1 MGEDH
6 LEQFWVVHWNSRWA
20 DQEPVT
26 ADVFDRLSIL
36 EGLLRDVPP
45 SSFVRP
51 TLMTAQID
59 FLVGHMEGVWG
70 DLAEGLRFQGN
81 YASLYFYCQQFRD
94 HAANM
99 LEGIGMEGEEMS
111 DSDDEEVELEAANAN
126 MMGADYF
133 SSDDE
138 EEEAVEYNDLD
149 GPEAEPEDDV
159 ASKDTWIWKSASP

>member
-1 MGEDH
+1 MGEDY
-6 LEQFWVVHWNSRWA
+6 LGQFWRFRMGEDYLGQFWVVHWNSRWA

-26 ADVFDRLSIL
+26 EDVFDRLSIL

-81 YASLYFYCQQFRD
+81 YASLYFIVSNS
-94 HAANM
+94 ATM
-99 LEGIGMEGEEMS
+99 LPIC
-111 DSDDEEVELEAANAN
+111 
-126 MMGADYF
+126 
-133 SSDDE
+133 
-138 EEEAVEYNDLD
+138 
-149 GPEAEPEDDV
+149 
-159 ASKDTWIWKSASP
+159 